1 MSELEVAVSLLDVDE
16 ETALDVF
23 YNVETAGIDYF
34 HVDVMDGEFVEKNN
48 VLTMRDYALKIHTIS
63 MTPMEVHLMV
73 SKPMEH
79 VDYFIDNGADRIIFH
94 IEACKNKDEVS
105 STIKYLIDNCIK
117 IGIAINPDTDIESIY
132 EFLPYI
138 HLVLVMSVVPG
149 KGGQV
154 YINSSTEKIKK
165 LKKHCDENSLDIDIE
180 VDGGI
185 NDITG
190 KEANLAGANILVSG
204 NYILKSEDY
213 KKAVN
218 NLKNI

>member
-1 MSELEVAVSLLDVDE
+1 MCEVSVSALDVDE
-16 ETALDVF
+16 EEALDVF

-34 HVDVMDGEFVEKNN
+34 HIDVMDGEFVEKNN
-48 VLTMRDYALKIHTIS
+48 VLTMRDYALKVHTIS

-73 SKPMEH
+73 SRPMEH
-79 VDYFIDNGADRIIFH
+79 IDYFIDNGADRIIFH
-94 IEACKNKDEVS
+94 IEAYTNKDKVL
-105 STIKYLIDNCIK
+105 STIKYLIDNGIK
-117 IGIAINPDTDIESIY
+117 VGIAINPDTDIEKIY
-132 EFLPYI
+132 EYLPYI
-138 HLVLVMSVVPG
+138 HLALIMSVVPG
-149 KGGQV
+149 KGGQA
-154 YINSSTEKIKK
+154 YISSSTEKIKK
-165 LKKHCDENSLDIDIE
+165 LKKYCDDNNLDIDIE

-190 KEANLAGANILVSG
+190 KEAVVAGANILVSG